1 METCLH
7 YWKLYHCLHV
17 IELPIRDG
25 NVVGGFFIGVLWYV
39 IELPIRDG
47 NLILSVLM
55 LTASR
60 VIELPIRDG
69 NSITE
74 GDDGR
79 VLLSYWTSY
88 KGWKL
93 GDQKLN
99 RVITFSYWTSYKGW
113 KQIERASTSS
123 PMAGYWTSYKGWKL
137 SPIGWRKNS

>member
-1 METCLH
+1 M
-7 YWKLYHCLHV
+7 
-17 IELPIRDG
+17 
-25 NVVGGFFIGVLWYV
+25 VGGFFIGVLWYV

-79 VLLSYWTSY
+79 VLLSY
-88 KGWKL
+88 
-93 GDQKLN
+93 
-99 RVITFSYWTSYKGW
+99 
-113 KQIERASTSS
+113 
-123 PMAGYWTSYKGWKL
+123 
-137 SPIGWRKNS
+137 